1 VNAPAPLLEARDLQ
15 AWYGASHVLQGAD
28 LDIAEGEA
36 VGLLGRNGMGKTT
49 LIRTLLGHVRE
60 RSGRVVV
67 GGVDLSRA
75 RPHQLAR
82 AGIAYVPEGRG
93 IFPNLTAHENL
104 VLAARAGPDGRRDW
118 TLERV
123 LTTFPRLAERLAHQG
138 GQLSGGEQQMLAIG
152 RALMTH
158 PRLII
163 LDEATEGLAPQ
174 VVAEIWRVIETIRA
188 ARIAALV
195 VDRDWR
201 RVARHCDRLVVLQ
214 KGRVVLQGA
223 AAQLREGDEL
233 AQWLGV

>member
-1 VNAPAPLLEARDLQ
+1 
-15 AWYGASHVLQGAD
+15 
-28 LDIAEGEA
+28 
-36 VGLLGRNGMGKTT
+36 
-49 LIRTLLGHVRE
+49 
-60 RSGRVVV
+60 
-67 GGVDLSRA
+67 
-75 RPHQLAR
+75 
-82 AGIAYVPEGRG
+82 
-93 IFPNLTAHENL
+93 
-104 VLAARAGPDGRRDW
+104 
-118 TLERV
+118 
-123 LTTFPRLAERLAHQG
+123 
-138 GQLSGGEQQMLAIG
+138 MLAIG

-201 RVARHCDRLVVLQ
+201 RVARHCARLVVLQ